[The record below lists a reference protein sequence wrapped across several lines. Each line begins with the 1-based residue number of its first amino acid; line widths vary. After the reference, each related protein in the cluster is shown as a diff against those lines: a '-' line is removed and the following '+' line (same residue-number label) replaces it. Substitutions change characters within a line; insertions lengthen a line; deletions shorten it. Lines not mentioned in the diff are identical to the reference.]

1 MEFALFVCPHS
12 GYRFYSKMV
21 AKFGIESMRE
31 MWDPENNHIEI
42 TGLRENLSR
51 DDTGI
56 EQPY

>member
-1 MEFALFVCPHS
+1 
-12 GYRFYSKMV
+12 MV

-56 EQPY
+56 EQPYWGLSSEN